1 MPVSTFGQVPRDVS
15 QKELE
20 YFLNKQYNTIG
31 IRLQEKLL
39 SVEKHF
45 SSSIQPVV
53 NSSSAAKITS
63 ENNNQQ
69 DPTNT

>member
-53 NSSSAAKITS
+53 NSSSATKSAND
-63 ENNNQQ
+63 NNNQQ
-69 DPTNT
+69 ETTNT